1 MLSIVRPAGSELCH
15 FSALGPLLARWAG
28 PAPPGCLLIISNG
41 PDACPVS
48 TGGMTNAAPRE
59 ISSAGERRVP

>member
-15 FSALGPLLARWAG
+15 FSAPGRMLARG
-28 PAPPGCLLIISNG
+28 PVQRRRA
-41 PDACPVS
+41 ACPSSRTSRVLAPDS
-48 TGGMTNAAPRE
+48 ADGMTNAAPRE